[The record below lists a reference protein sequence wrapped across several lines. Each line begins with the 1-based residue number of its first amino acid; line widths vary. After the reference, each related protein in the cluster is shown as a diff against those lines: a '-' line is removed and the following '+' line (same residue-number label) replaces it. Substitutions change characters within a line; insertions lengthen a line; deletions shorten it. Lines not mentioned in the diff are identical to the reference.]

1 MQFPTLF
8 THPQSQ
14 KGKQIKQTHSNIKT
28 DKWPQKKK
36 SNENQEN

>member
-14 KGKQIKQTHSNIKT
+14 KGKQKKQTHSNIKT
-28 DKWPQKKK
+28 DKWPETKT
-36 SNENQEN
+36 NENQEN

>member
-28 DKWPQKKK
+28 DKLPQKN